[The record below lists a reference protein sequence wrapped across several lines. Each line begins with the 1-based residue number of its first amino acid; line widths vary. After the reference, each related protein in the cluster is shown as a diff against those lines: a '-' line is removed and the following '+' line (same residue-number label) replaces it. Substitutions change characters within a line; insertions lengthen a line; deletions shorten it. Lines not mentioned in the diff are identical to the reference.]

1 MTERYEAKGTLKER
15 KEIMRAQLEE
25 ALAILGLGDELKR
38 ARWTL
43 LLNNFSESPM
53 EITPYSDGVE
63 VDLTVGGKPLRIK
76 FGQDF
81 LRIERMGK
89 DGITRITQHCGLR
102 NMRPTDIDVNF
113 LLLDTNDGSVTGIE
127 KGSGGKVNISYLGT
141 RRGV

>member
-1 MTERYEAKGTLKER
+1 MAEIYVAKGAIEEEKKRRET
-15 KEIMRAQLEE
+15 QLGE
-25 ALAILGLGDELKR
+25 ALAGLGLGDELMR

-43 LLNNFSESPM
+43 LLSNFSESPM

-63 VDLTVGGKPLRIK
+63 VALTIRGKPLSIK
-76 FGQDF
+76 FGQDL

-89 DGITRITQHCGLR
+89 DERTRITQYCGLR
-102 NMRPTDIDVNF
+102 NMRLIGLDENF

-127 KGSGGKVNISYLGT
+127 KGSGRKVNISYLGT